1 MCQLIDIAI
10 VVIYICPEQ
19 SLSAA
24 ACELDGLKR
33 TEKMLEGC
41 FGDQDEAKNRD
52 KSRASIAMMVMI

>member
-1 MCQLIDIAI
+1 M
-10 VVIYICPEQ
+10 VHTSGGTPMEV
-19 SLSAA
+19 
-24 ACELDGLKR
+24 LKR